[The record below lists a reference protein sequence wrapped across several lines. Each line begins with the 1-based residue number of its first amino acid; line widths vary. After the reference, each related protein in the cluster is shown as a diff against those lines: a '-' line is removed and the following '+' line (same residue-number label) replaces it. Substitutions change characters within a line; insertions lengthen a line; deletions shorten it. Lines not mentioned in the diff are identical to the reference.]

1 MRLLFGLVPAAL
13 VALLALQTSASAR
26 PQQDPPPLPVPGP
39 TIATGKGATAFH
51 RFEFDARG
59 EGRFGPGA
67 RGSAA
72 FLPRTKRV
80 FRWAIQVTCL
90 RVRENHAVVGGAA
103 TRAGRPAGGVL
114 FYVEDNGRGTDRIS
128 RLQGFK
134 APPRLCPEPVMPAR
148 IAQQAQGEIFV
159 KATTR
164 G

>member
-1 MRLLFGLVPAAL
+1 MPTRLVIGLAL
-13 VALLALQTSASAR
+13 ASLALQASASAR

-39 TIATGKGATAFH
+39 LVAAGQGTTPLH
-51 RFEFDARG
+51 RFEFDAHS

-67 RGSAA
+67 RGSAV

-90 RVRENHAVVGGAA
+90 RAADNRATIGGAA
-103 TRAGRPAGGVL
+103 TRAGRPAGGVV
-114 FYVEDNGRGTDRIS
+114 FYVEDNGSGGDRIS

-134 APPRLCPEPVMPAR
+134 APPRQCPAPIMPAR
-148 IAQQAQGEIFV
+148 IAQRAQGEIFV
-159 KATTR
+159 KAISR